1 MDWIRKHARRQ
12 FDLSV
17 PRLKRRRQRGLDMSL
32 RGMATDFY
40 RKFNEDNVL
49 SLAASFAYRMI
60 FAVPAIIILTFTIAA
75 VIDQAT
81 SIDVASRLRDLISN
95 HAPADTKV
103 LLNSIVDNAI
113 AKAGAGKASVGI
125 VVTAAIALWSAS
137 SGIGALVDSF
147 NRAYEVRESRPFL
160 HKRLTLLGLT
170 LLLTL
175 AVNLAFVLLVYG
187 SRIGH
192 ALVDRWGMG
201 SQFDSIPSIIRW
213 PIAVGSMMVMLSILY
228 YVGPNVEISFRW
240 ISPGS
245 MSATVLWLLATA
257 GFGIY
262 LRFGNPGS
270 AYGALGSMLV
280 FLLYLYITGA
290 IFILGAELNAVLG
303 ARYDPATV
311 EDLATTP
318 DASVEARQKAQQQLR
333 KVS

>member
-1 MDWIRKHARRQ
+1 MEWIQKHARRQ

-17 PRLKRRRQRGLDMSL
+17 PRLKRRRAPDLDGSL
-32 RGMATDFY
+32 RGIATDFY

-49 SLAASFAYRMI
+49 SLAASFAFRMI
-60 FAVPAIIILTFTIAA
+60 FAVPAIIILTITIAA

-81 SIDVASRLRDLISN
+81 SIDVSNRLRDLISN
-95 HAPADTKV
+95 HAPADTRV
-103 LLNSIVDNAI
+103 LLNSIVDNAV
-113 AKAGAGKASVGI
+113 AKVGAGSASIGI
-125 VVTAAIALWSAS
+125 AVTAAIALWSGS

-147 NRAYEVRESRPFL
+147 NHAYEVRESRPFL
-160 HKRLTLLGLT
+160 HKRLVMLGLT

-192 ALVDRWGMG
+192 VLVDRWGMG
-201 SQFDSIPSIIRW
+201 SQFDSFLGIIRW
-213 PIAVGSMMVMLSILY
+213 PIAIGAMVLMLSILY
-228 YVGPNVEISFRW
+228 YVGPNVVISFRW

-245 MSATVLWLLATA
+245 ISATILWLVATA

-270 AYGALGSMLV
+270 AYGALGSVLV
-280 FLLYLYITGA
+280 FLLYLYFTGA

-303 ARYDPATV
+303 ARYDPATL
-311 EDLATTP
+311 EDLTTTP
-318 DASVEARQKAQQQLR
+318 DASPETRRHAQERLR
-333 KVS
+333 ELS